1 MPRLTRPARVARRL
15 GVWAAWTSV
24 PAVMSVA
31 LTIRRGHIDQ
41 VHVVLPLLLV
51 VLAGSATEGRA
62 LGLVLAAEAAVFVD
76 YFFQPPFDTLTVA
89 KPLDW
94 VVLVAFFVTAGVA
107 TQLLEVARREAT
119 AARRRA
125 SEVGELAAV
134 GAAALSAGRADAAVR
149 AVAAVFARTA
159 TLDGCAIADAA
170 GVSLATVGALGS
182 SASSESG
189 GVAVDNLRAALA
201 TGASDVA
208 VPLQI
213 SGRVVGTVRLARTG
227 GVRLDGARV
236 AFLEALA
243 HYAALAV
250 ERVRL
255 VAEAEHAE
263 ALREAD
269 RMKDQLLAAV
279 SHDLR
284 TPLTTI
290 KALAHESARRGDA
303 NAAMVEEQADR
314 LTRIVADLL
323 DLSRA
328 RAGGVVV
335 HPELNTAEDV
345 VGALR
350 RQVAGVLGAGTARA
364 RPFEVALPEDDP
376 PLAGTFDFVAT
387 LRVLGNLVE
396 NANKYAPAGSP
407 IELAACAADGALVFE
422 VRDRGPGVPPG
433 ERERIFTAFY
443 RGAGARADVGGA
455 GLGLATARALAE
467 AQGGTLEYAARAGG
481 GSVFVLRLPGAAV
494 GDVSGDM
501 SGDVTGVPD

>member
-1 MPRLTRPARVARRL
+1 MRRL
-15 GVWAAWTSV
+15 GKRLAVWAAWV
-24 PAVMSVA
+24 GVLAAMAAA
-31 LTIRRGHIDQ
+31 LATRRGHIDQ

-51 VLAGSATEGRA
+51 ILAGSATEGRA
-62 LGLVLAAEAAVFVD
+62 LGLVLAAEAAVLVD
-76 YFFQPPFDTLTVA
+76 YVFQPPYDTLTVA

-107 TQLLEVARREAT
+107 TQLLEVARAEAT

-125 SEVGELAAV
+125 DEVGELAGV
-134 GAAALSAGRADAAVR
+134 GAEALGVGEADAAVR
-149 AVAAVFARTA
+149 AVAAAFARTLA
-159 TLDGCAIADAA
+159 LDGCAISDAA
-170 GVSLATVGALGS
+170 GAPLAATGHVPSGAG
-182 SASSESG
+182 APAAG
-189 GVAVDNLRAALA
+189 LRAALA
-201 TGASDVA
+201 AAPADVV
-208 VPLQI
+208 VPLRT
-213 SGRVVGTVRLARTG
+213 SGRVVGALRLARAG
-227 GVRLDGARV
+227 GVRADASRL

-243 HYAALAV
+243 HYAALAA

-255 VAEAEHAE
+255 VAEAERAE

-290 KALAHESARRGDA
+290 KALAHDSARRGDA
-303 NAAMVEEQADR
+303 NAAVIEEQADR

-350 RQVAGVLGAGTARA
+350 RQVAGVLGAGPQP
-364 RPFEVALPEDDP
+364 RPLVVDLPVDDP

-387 LRVLGNLVE
+387 LRILGNLVE
-396 NANKYAPAGSP
+396 NANKYAASGAPV
-407 IELAACAADGALVFE
+407 ELAAYAADGALVFE
-422 VRDRGPGVPPG
+422 VRDRGPGVPAG
-433 ERERIFTAFY
+433 ERERIFTPFY
-443 RGAGARADVGGA
+443 RGAGAPADVGGA

-467 AQGGTLEYAARAGG
+467 AQGGTLAYAAREGG

-494 GDVSGDM
+494 GTSRGTTR
-501 SGDVTGVPD
+501 SCGHSRGPPRSRG